1 MNPATDAVWSEE
13 GTTPDAIEAALR
25 ELVKQRHSEN
35 GSFVPARA
43 LNMIA
48 FVDSAFSGEIANRLR
63 GVGRYHASR
72 TIVFSYEPDRT
83 RLDARAIVTADSE
96 PGEGEL
102 GLLRETV
109 IVEIGERHLDDLV
122 TIADPLV
129 VTDLATLLWSPHGH
143 EEAVNTLLELSQAVL
158 VDSVED
164 PSYRDAV
171 RRACELGERA
181 YVVDLAWLRSTPWR
195 ERLASAFDPPAMRA
209 ELRQVESIAVRHH
222 RESTAAALLMV
233 GWLAS
238 RLGWEMRPLKSNG
251 RTLAGSAVAGTS
263 TTAGA
268 LTGDTMT
275 ETSTTVGGEH
285 GDRELGHRNTVDI
298 AARMLDP
305 DIAGR
310 MLDPDIAARMLDPDI
325 AERTIAIRLEQ
336 APELEVRGLQSV
348 AISTSSGRRLGL
360 QRGEGGLR
368 ARSRDEHGREREWTI
383 LGASRG
389 EGGILGEGIR
399 QALLRDPT
407 YQPALQA
414 AATMTP

>member
-1 MNPATDAVWSEE
+1 MTSTSDAVWSEE

-25 ELVKQRHSEN
+25 KLVNQRHSEN
-35 GSFVPARA
+35 GAFAPARA

-72 TIVFSYEPDRT
+72 MIVFSYEPGRT
-83 RLDARAIVTADSE
+83 RLDARVIVTADRE

-102 GLLRETV
+102 GLLRENV
-109 IVEIGERHLDDLV
+109 IIEIGERHLDDLV

-143 EEAVNTLLELSQAVL
+143 QEAVDTLLELSQAVL

-164 PSYRDAV
+164 PSFSDAV
-171 RRACELGERA
+171 RRAYELGQRA

-209 ELRQVESIAVRHH
+209 ELARVESITVRHH
-222 RESTAAALLMV
+222 RESTVAALLMV

-238 RLGWEMRPLKSNG
+238 RLGWEMQPLRTNG
-251 RTLAGSAVAGTS
+251 RTLAGVATAAESAIS
-263 TTAGA
+263 
-268 LTGDTMT
+268 
-275 ETSTTVGGEH
+275 
-285 GDRELGHRNTVDI
+285 
-298 AARMLDP
+298 
-305 DIAGR
+305 
-310 MLDPDIAARMLDPDI
+310 
-325 AERTIAIRLEQ
+325 IRLEQ
-336 APELEVRGLQSV
+336 APELDVRGLQSV

-360 QRGEGGLR
+360 RRGEGGLR

-407 YQPALQA
+407 YEPALQA
-414 AATMTP
+414 AEKMTP

>member
-1 MNPATDAVWSEE
+1 MSPATDAVWAEQ

-35 GSFVPARA
+35 GAFVPARA

-48 FVDSAFSGEIANRLR
+48 FVDSEFSGEIANRLR

-72 TIVFSYEPDRT
+72 TVVLSYDPART
-83 RLDARAIVTADSE
+83 RLDARAIVTADNE

-109 IVEIGERHLDDLV
+109 IVEIGKRHLDDLV

-143 EEAVNTLLELSQAVL
+143 PEAVDTLLDLAQAVL

-164 PSYRDAV
+164 PSYGEAV
-171 RRACELGERA
+171 QRACELGRRA

-195 ERLASAFDPPAMRA
+195 ERLAAAFDPPAMRA
-209 ELRQVESIAVRHH
+209 QLQRIDSIAVRHH
-222 RESTAAALLMV
+222 RESTAAALLLV

-238 RLGWEMRPLKSNG
+238 RLGWRMRPLRRSG
-251 RTLAGSAVAGTS
+251 RALCGTAMADEQPIS
-263 TTAGA
+263 
-268 LTGDTMT
+268 
-275 ETSTTVGGEH
+275 
-285 GDRELGHRNTVDI
+285 I
-298 AARMLDP
+298 RM
-305 DIAGR
+305 
-310 MLDPDIAARMLDPDI
+310 
-325 AERTIAIRLEQ
+325 EQ
-336 APELEVRGLQSV
+336 ADELEVRGLQSV
-348 AISTSSGRRLGL
+348 AISTVSGRRLGL
-360 QRGEGGLR
+360 RRGEGGLR

-407 YQPALQA
+407 YRPALGA
-414 AATMTP
+414 AETMVL